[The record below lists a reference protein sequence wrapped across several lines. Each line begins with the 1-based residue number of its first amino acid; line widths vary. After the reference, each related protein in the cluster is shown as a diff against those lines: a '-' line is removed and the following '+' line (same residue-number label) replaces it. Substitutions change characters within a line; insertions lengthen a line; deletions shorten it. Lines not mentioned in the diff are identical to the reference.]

1 MLCTPSSGLSSSGGS
16 GLQLFL
22 SNNRLVSSAVSA
34 ALFRV
39 QSLRILT
46 LRENALDELPSAI
59 GLLSG
64 LRELSIG
71 GNRLVRCDL
80 PVSANLRSAGCHMSS
95 TPSVLTS

>member
-1 MLCTPSSGLSSSGGS
+1 MSKIVLLPSLCTPSSGLSSSGGH

-22 SNNRLVSSAVSA
+22 SNNRLVTSAISS

-71 GNRLVRCDL
+71 GNRLVRRC
-80 PVSANLRSAGCHMSS
+80 PRAA
-95 TPSVLTS
+95 LT